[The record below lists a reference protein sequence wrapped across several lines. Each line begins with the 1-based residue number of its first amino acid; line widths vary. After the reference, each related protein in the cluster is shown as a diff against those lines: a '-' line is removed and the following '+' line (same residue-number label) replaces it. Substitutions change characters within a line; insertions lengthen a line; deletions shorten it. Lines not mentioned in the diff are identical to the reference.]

1 MIAPRI
7 LKRLEEILDKE
18 KVITHWEGRLVYA
31 YDAQVEEAVPSV
43 VVFPQNE
50 EEIAEIMRL
59 AYEEEFYVVP
69 RGAGTGLSGGA
80 VPLNNALVMSFEK
93 MDKIIEINKEDLYG
107 VAQAGVITLNFQ
119 NEVERLGLFYP
130 PDPASAKSSTLGG
143 NIAENA
149 GGLRGFKYGVTRDYV
164 LSMKAVSPQ
173 GEYLN
178 LGAKTIKSVSGY
190 DLVGLF
196 CGSEGTLGI
205 VYEAT
210 FKLLPLPEAWAA
222 TLLVFPTLDKAAE
235 AVSLIIAQGIVPSS
249 LEIMD
254 NFTINAVEDYKHLG
268 LPRNAGAIV
277 LLEVDGY
284 KESVEREMGKIQA
297 LLPRMGADDVR
308 IAREQKERD
317 SIWEGRRS
325 ALAALAR
332 ISPTTLLEDVTV
344 PRSRLSA
351 MVKKIED
358 IARRYKLLIGT
369 FGHAGDGNLHPTFLT
384 DWRNAEERRRV
395 QSAVEELFASAVEL
409 GGTLSGEHGIGLA
422 KAPFLPKEFTKAT
435 IEAMKAIKSALDP
448 KGLLNPGKIF
458 PSKTSGKEVR

>member
-1 MIAPRI
+1 MLAPRI
-7 LKRLEEILDKE
+7 LKKLEEILDKE
-18 KVITHWEGRLVYA
+18 NIVSDWEGRLTYA
-31 YDAQVEEAVPSV
+31 YDAQVEEAIPSA

-50 EEIAEIMRL
+50 EEIAEIMKL
-59 AYEEEFYVVP
+59 AYEEEFYIVP
-69 RGAGTGLSGGA
+69 RGAGTGLSGGS
-80 VPLNNALVMSFEK
+80 VPLNGALVLSLEK
-93 MDKIIEINKEDLYG
+93 MDKIVEINEEDLHG
-107 VAQAGVITLNFQ
+107 VVQAGVITLDFQ
-119 NEVERLGLFYP
+119 NEVEKRGLFYP

-149 GGLRGFKYGVTRDYV
+149 GGLRGFKYGVTKDYV
-164 LSMKAVSPQ
+164 LSMKAISPK
-173 GEYLN
+173 GDFLN

-190 DLVGLF
+190 DLVALF

-210 FKLLPLPEAWAA
+210 FKLLPLPEAWSAM
-222 TLLVFPTLDKAAE
+222 LLVFPTLDGAAE

-254 NFTINAVEDYKHLG
+254 NFTINAIEDYKHLG
-268 LPRNAGAIV
+268 LPRDAGAIV

-284 KESVEREMGKIQA
+284 RESVEREMGKIEA
-297 LLPRMGADDVR
+297 LLPRMGAKEVR
-308 IAREQKERD
+308 RAREQKERD

-344 PRSRLSA
+344 PRSRLSK
-351 MVKKIED
+351 MVKKIEG
-358 IARRYKLLIGT
+358 IARKYKLLIGT

-384 DWRNAEERRRV
+384 DWRNSEERERV
-395 QSAVEELFASAVEL
+395 KVAIGELFASAVEL

-422 KAPFLPKEFTKAT
+422 KAPFLPKEFNQAT
-435 IEAMKAIKSALDP
+435 IEAMKAIKRAFDP

-458 PSKTSGKEVR
+458 PF

>member
-1 MIAPRI
+1 MLATRI
-7 LKRLEEILDKE
+7 LRRLEEILDKE
-18 KVITHWEGRLVYA
+18 NVVTDWDVRLTYA
-31 YDAQVEEAVPSV
+31 YDAQVEESIPSA
-43 VVFPQNE
+43 VVFPKNE
-50 EEIAEIMRL
+50 EEISAIMRL
-59 AYEEEFYVVP
+59 AYEEEFYIVP
-69 RGAGTGLSGGA
+69 RGAGTGLSGGS
-80 VPLNNALVMSFEK
+80 VPLDNALVVSLEK
-93 MDKIIEINKEDLYG
+93 MNRILEINEQDLYG
-107 VAQAGVITLNFQ
+107 VVQAGVVTLDFQ
-119 NEVERLGLFYP
+119 NEVEKRGLFYP

-149 GGLRGFKYGVTRDYV
+149 GGLRGFKYGVTRDYI
-164 LSMKAVSPQ
+164 LSMKAISPQ
-173 GEYLN
+173 GEFLN

-210 FKLLPLPEAWAA
+210 LKLLPLPEAWSAM
-222 TLLVFPTLDKAAE
+222 LLVFPTLDQAAE

-254 NFTINAVEDYKHLG
+254 NFTINAVEDYKRLG
-268 LPRNAGAIV
+268 LPRDAGAIL

-284 KESVEREMGKIQA
+284 RESVEREMGKIEA
-297 LLPRMGADDVR
+297 LLPKMGAKEVR
-308 IAREQKERD
+308 RAREQKERD

-344 PRSRLSA
+344 PRSRLSQ
-351 MVKKIED
+351 MVKRIEE
-358 IARRYKLLIGT
+358 IAKKYNLLIGT

-384 DWRNAEERRRV
+384 DWRNSEEREKV
-395 QSAVEELFASAVEL
+395 KLAIDELFASAVEL

-422 KAPFLPKEFTKAT
+422 KAPFLPKEFNRAT
-435 IEAMKAIKSALDP
+435 IEAMKAIKRALDP

-458 PSKTSGKEVR
+458 PY

>member
-1 MIAPRI
+1 MLAPRI
-7 LKRLEEILDKE
+7 LKKLGEILDKE
-18 KVITHWEGRLVYA
+18 KLLTDWEGRLAYS
-31 YDAQVEEAVPSV
+31 YDAQIEDAIPSA
-43 VVFPQNE
+43 VVFPQDE
-50 EEIAEIMRL
+50 EEIAQLMKL

-69 RGAGTGLSGGA
+69 RGAGTGLSGGSI
-80 VPLNNALVMSFEK
+80 PLNNAVVISFEK
-93 MDKIIEINKEDLYG
+93 MNKIREINEEDLYA
-107 VAQAGVITLNFQ
+107 VAQAGVITLDFQ
-119 NEVERLGLFYP
+119 NEVEGRKLFYP
-130 PDPASAKSSTLGG
+130 PDPASAKASTLGG

-149 GGLRGFKYGVTRDYV
+149 GGLRGFKYGVTADYV
-164 LSMKAVSPQ
+164 LSMKAISPQ
-173 GEYLN
+173 GEELN

-210 FKLLPLPEAWAA
+210 FKLLPFPEVWSAM
-222 TLLVFPTLDKAAE
+222 LLVFPTLDEAAA

-268 LPRNAGAIV
+268 LPRDAGAIV

-284 KESVEREMGKIQA
+284 KESVEREMGKIEA
-297 LLPRMGADDVR
+297 LLPQMGTKEVR
-308 IAREQKERD
+308 RAKEQKERD

-332 ISPTTLLEDVTV
+332 ISPTTLLEDITV
-344 PRSRLSA
+344 PRSRLSE
-351 MVKKIED
+351 MVKQIER
-358 IARRYKLLIGT
+358 IARKYRLLIGT

-384 DWRNAEERRRV
+384 DWRNSEERERTK
-395 QSAVEELFASAVEL
+395 SAIEELFVAAVEM
-409 GGTLSGEHGIGLA
+409 GGTLSGEHGIGIS
-422 KAPFLPKEFTKAT
+422 KAPFLPREFNEAT
-435 IEAMKAIKSALDP
+435 IETMKAIKKALDP

-458 PSKTSGKEVR
+458 PTQTL